1 MNQEDLGK
9 KLGINAGRVSAIAS
23 QLGIT
28 TTSYTD
34 EQQAAIASVASE
46 MQRLGTGSIKE
57 AIASLQKQHRATQ
70 PQQDASTSQEDS
82 DRIGGVNSRRDR
94 IVKNAIRM
102 GAVEAAATESAA
114 RKYALDFLCNGI
126 PAGILTEEEL
136 ARLDQQEDES
146 ADFFSGEVVSSTDL
160 TLLGNFL
167 PEVKTRALSGSSAQK
182 SLQPVG

>member
-57 AIASLQKQHRATQ
+57 AISSLQKQHRATQ
-70 PQQDASTSQEDS
+70 PQQDASIPQEDS

-94 IVKNAIRM
+94 IIKNAQRM
-102 GAVEAAATESAA
+102 GAVEAVATESAA
-114 RKYALDFLCNGI
+114 QKYALDFLCNGV
-126 PAGILTEEEL
+126 PQGLLTEDEL
-136 ARLDQQEDES
+136 ARLQQQADES
-146 ADFFSGEVVSSTDL
+146 MGFFSDEIVSSVDL
-160 TLLGNFL
+160 TLLQSFL
-167 PEVKTRALSGSSAQK
+167 PEVKPPALSGSSAQK
-182 SLQPVG
+182 SLLPAG